1 MGLPD
6 PPTVATEPVLH
17 PREPLTGVQL
27 ARFEEYVAAFRPA
40 FHRADQFLRFRA
52 YVRGLL
58 EPTER
63 KNVEAIATA
72 AGRVMMVESNLAQA
86 LQHFVS
92 HSPWDAGRLFAA
104 IRHSHAAVRRD
115 PNAVWVVHDGV
126 FAKKG
131 RHSVGV
137 QRQFAR
143 SVGRKIN
150 CQVGVFV
157 AQIGPTGYFPLAARL
172 YLPASW
178 LRENADAAEK
188 GLPADDR
195 QPATKVELAL
205 RLLDELRGEVGTL
218 PPITGESGYVTAR
231 DFTEGLGARG
241 LSAREDR
248 PDLVAE
254 ALHRFDWLKS
264 ELGLDHFEGR
274 AWHGWHHHVGL
285 VFAAYGFLTGE
296 RASPGQ
302 PPFRSSAASPL

>member
-1 MGLPD
+1 MDLPD
-6 PPTVATEPVLH
+6 PNTIATEPILH
-17 PREPLTGVQL
+17 PREPLSEARL

-40 FHRADQFLRFRA
+40 FHRADQLLRFRA

-63 KNVEAIATA
+63 KNVEAIAA
-72 AGRVMMVESNLAQA
+72 AASRVMMVESNLAQA

-92 HSPWDAGRLFAA
+92 HSPWDAGRLFVA
-104 IRHSHAAVRRD
+104 IRQHNAAVRRD
-115 PNAVWVVHDGV
+115 PDAVWVVHDGV

-157 AQIGPTGYFPLAARL
+157 SQVGPAGYFPLAARL

-195 QPATKVELAL
+195 HPATKVELAL
-205 RLLDELRGEVGTL
+205 RLLDELRGEGNAPL
-218 PPITGESGYVTAR
+218 PITGEPGYIAAT
-231 DFTEGLGARG
+231 DFNDGLATRG
-241 LSAREDR
+241 LAAREDR
-248 PDLVAE
+248 SEQLAE
-254 ALHRFDWLKS
+254 ALRRFDWLKN

-285 VFAAYGFLTGE
+285 VFAAYGFLSSE
-296 RASPGQ
+296 KASPDR

>member
-6 PPTVATEPVLH
+6 PKTVATEPMLH
-17 PREPLTGVQL
+17 PREPLSDTRL

-63 KNVEAIATA
+63 KNVEAIAA
-72 AGRVMMVESNLAQA
+72 AASRVMMVESNLAQA

-92 HSPWDAGRLFAA
+92 HSPWDSSRLFAA
-104 IRHSHAAVRRD
+104 VRQHSAAVRRD
-115 PNAVWVVHDGV
+115 PDAVWVVHDGV

-157 AQIGPTGYFPLAARL
+157 AQVGPAGYFPLAARL

-195 QPATKVELAL
+195 HPATKVELAL
-205 RLLDELRGEVGTL
+205 RLLDELCGEGSTPL
-218 PPITGESGYVTAR
+218 PITGESGYVTAG
-231 DFTEGLGARG
+231 DFNEGLDARG
-241 LSAREDR
+241 LSARDDR
-248 PDLVAE
+248 PEPVAE
-254 ALHRFDWLKS
+254 ALRRFDWLKS

-285 VFAAYGFLTGE
+285 VFAAYGFLSGE
-296 RASPGQ
+296 KAAPGR